1 MTQLCIQCKGRGFCG
16 GPCKILSRIQKFQP
30 KVNLEF
36 SGSSP
41 PEIFVGH
48 HNYPFVFSGIL
59 APAELGE
66 TENLGMPEEW
76 FKKQSS
82 IEDILTFRSKMIY
95 SRFTVKTKGQRNKLL
110 DVMQEISL
118 ASKSVDASFKLAKK
132 PSMNINLT
140 SHTAAIG
147 NPAPL
152 KDVKIEGNVKVER
165 KVDYLV
171 NDTDVKAVRAIE
183 ELYNSRIPVSNI
195 MKILSA
201 GMLGKR
207 FQRKLVPTRWSIT
220 SVDDSLSKMLLEKI
234 RYYPEISEV
243 LLFHGNYLGNYYEI
257 FLIPGCWSF
266 EVLEASA
273 SGYFGEGMTGGN
285 TRDKSGVKEPAMWQ
299 DYEFFQG
306 RKTYANSVT
315 GGYYAVRLPV
325 TEYLEK
331 IKRQASV
338 LIFRE
343 IRDEYWAP
351 CGVGVLRELV
361 RGMMNENK
369 PEKFPDIEQA
379 FKNSQTRFHNPL
391 EVYKKKSVL
400 LKERKHQK
408 RLFEF

>member
-16 GPCKILSRIQKFQP
+16 GPCKILSRIKQFQP

-59 APAELGE
+59 APAEIGE

-76 FKKQSS
+76 FKKQAST
-82 IEDILTFRSKMIY
+82 EDILGFRSKMIY

-118 ASKSVDASFKLAKK
+118 ASKSVDASFKLSKK

-152 KDVKIEGNVKVER
+152 KDVKLESNVKVEK

-171 NDTDVKAVRAIE
+171 NDIDVKATRAIE

-201 GMLGKR
+201 GMLGKK

-234 RYYPEISEV
+234 KYYQEISEV

-257 FLIPGCWSF
+257 FLIPGCWGF
-266 EVLEASA
+266 EVLEASS
-273 SGYFGEGMTGGN
+273 SGYFGEG
-285 TRDKSGVKEPAMWQ
+285 KSAEPAMWQ

-306 RKTYANSVT
+306 RKTYASSVT
-315 GGYYAVRLPV
+315 GGYYAVRLPI

-331 IKRQASV
+331 IKRQATV

-351 CGVGVLRELV
+351 CGVGILRELV

-369 PEKFPDIEQA
+369 PEKFPDLEQA
-379 FKNSQTRFHNPL
+379 FKKSQERFHNSL

-400 LKERKHQK
+400 LKEKKQQK
-408 RLFEF
+408 RLFSFF